1 MIRAVSLWHFSGE
14 YAILFGI
21 VTKREESPMVSLLL
35 ALIYLSFISL
45 GLPDSL
51 LGTAWPVMYPQ
62 LGVEVSSMG
71 IVSFIISCGT
81 IVSSLN
87 SDRLTRRFG
96 AGKVTAVSVA
106 MTALALLG
114 FSFSGSFWMLCVL
127 AIPYG
132 LGAGSVDA
140 ALNNYVAVHY
150 ASRHMSWLHCMW
162 GVGASIGPYIMS
174 FALSRGQWN
183 AGYRCVGL
191 VQIVISAILFLSLP
205 LWNRQK
211 KAAVTEGSG
220 TARSAPL
227 SLKQVLAIPGVKG
240 IIITFFCYCAL
251 EWTAL
256 QWAASY
262 LVLHLGIEE
271 STAAGYGGLFL
282 LGMTIGRALSGFLT
296 FKFNDTQMIRIGS
309 CVVFVGL
316 LAMLL
321 PLGITG
327 TLIGLF
333 VIGFGCAP
341 IYPSIIHCTPTL
353 FGAEKSQTIIGVQ
366 MAAAYTGSLIAP
378 PILGLIIQY
387 ITPGFYPWFVLI
399 GLAAMTVGHEA
410 LVKKTAT

>member
-1 MIRAVSLWHFSGE
+1 
-14 YAILFGI
+14 
-21 VTKREESPMVSLLL
+21 MVSLLL
-35 ALIYLSFISL
+35 ALIYLAFVGL
-45 GLPDSL
+45 GLPDAL
-51 LGTAWPVMYPQ
+51 LGTAWPVMYPE
-62 LGVEVSSMG
+62 LGVDVSSMG
-71 IVSFIISCGT
+71 IVTFIISCGT
-81 IVSSLN
+81 IFSSLN

-96 AGKVTAVSVA
+96 AGKVTAVSIGL
-106 MTALALLG
+106 TALALLG
-114 FSFSGSFWMLCVL
+114 FSFSGSFWLLCVL
-127 AIPYG
+127 AVPYG

-140 ALNNYVAVHY
+140 ALNNYVAIHY

-174 FALSRGQWN
+174 FALSGGQWQ
-183 AGYRCVGL
+183 AGYRYVGL
-191 VQIVISAILFLSLP
+191 VQIVISAVLLLSLP
-205 LWNRQK
+205 LWKGQK
-211 KAAVTEGSG
+211 ASSG
-220 TARSAPL
+220 TESSGESRSAPL
-227 SLKQVLAIPGVKG
+227 SLKQVVAIPGVKG
-240 IIITFFCYCAL
+240 IIVTFFCYCAL

-309 CVVFVGL
+309 CVVFAGL

-333 VIGFGCAP
+333 ALGLGCAP
-341 IYPSIIHCTPTL
+341 IYPSIIHSTPTL
-353 FGAEKSQTIIGVQ
+353 FGAEKSQAIIGVQ

-378 PILGLIIQY
+378 PVLGLIMQY
-387 ITPGFYPWFVLI
+387 VTPGFYPWFVLI
-399 GLAAMTVGHEA
+399 GLVAMTIGHEM
-410 LVKKTAT
+410 LVRKTAH

>member
-1 MIRAVSLWHFSGE
+1 
-14 YAILFGI
+14 
-21 VTKREESPMVSLLL
+21 MVSLLL
-35 ALIYLSFISL
+35 ALIYLAFVGL
-45 GLPDSL
+45 GLPDAL
-51 LGTAWPVMYPQ
+51 LGTAWPVMYPE
-62 LGVEVSSMG
+62 LGVDVSSMG

-87 SDRLTRRFG
+87 SDRLTRRFS
-96 AGKVTAVSVA
+96 AGKVTAISIA
-106 MTALALLG
+106 LTALALLG
-114 FSFSGSFWMLCVL
+114 FSFSGSFWLLCVL

-174 FALSRGQWN
+174 FALSGGRWQ
-183 AGYRCVGL
+183 AGYRYVAL
-191 VQIVISAILFLSLP
+191 VQIVISAVLLFSLP
-205 LWNRQK
+205 LWKGQK
-211 KAAVTEGSG
+211 AGSKADASDTS
-220 TARSAPL
+220 RSAPL
-227 SLKQVLAIPGVKG
+227 SLGQVLAIPGVKG

-251 EWTAL
+251 EWTTL

-271 STAAGYGGLFL
+271 STAASYGGLFL

-309 CVVFVGL
+309 GVVFAGL

-327 TLIGLF
+327 TLIGLLAL
-333 VIGFGCAP
+333 GLGCAP
-341 IYPSIIHCTPTL
+341 IYPSIIHSTPAL
-353 FGAEKSQTIIGVQ
+353 FGAEKSQAIIGIQ
-366 MAAAYTGSLIAP
+366 MAAAYTGGLIAP
-378 PILGLIIQY
+378 PIFGLIIQY
-387 ITPGFYPWFVLI
+387 VSPGSYPVYLLI
-399 GLAAMTVGHEA
+399 ALAAMAIAHEV
-410 LVKKTAT
+410 LVRKTKH

>member
-1 MIRAVSLWHFSGE
+1 
-14 YAILFGI
+14 
-21 VTKREESPMVSLLL
+21 MVSLLL
-35 ALIYLSFISL
+35 ALIYLAFVGL
-45 GLPDSL
+45 GLPDAL
-51 LGTAWPVMYPQ
+51 LGTAWPVMYPE
-62 LGVEVSSMG
+62 LGVDVSSMG
-71 IVSFIISCGT
+71 IVTFIISCGT

-96 AGKVTAVSVA
+96 AGKVTAISIGL
-106 MTALALLG
+106 TALALLG
-114 FSFSGSFWMLCVL
+114 FSFSGSFWLLCVL
-127 AIPYG
+127 AVPYG

-183 AGYRCVGL
+183 AGYRYVAL
-191 VQIVISAILFLSLP
+191 VQIIISAVLLLSLP
-205 LWNRQK
+205 LWKRQT
-211 KAAVTEGSG
+211 AQSETDLSG
-220 TARSAPL
+220 CSQSAPL
-227 SLKQVLAIPGVKG
+227 SLKQVLTIPGVKG
-240 IIITFFCYCAL
+240 IIVTFFCYCAL

-271 STAAGYGGLFL
+271 STAAGFGGLFL

-296 FKFNDTQMIRIGS
+296 FKFNDTQMIRIGAG
-309 CVVFVGL
+309 VVFVGL

-321 PLGITG
+321 PLGTAG
-327 TLIGLF
+327 TLFGLF
-333 VIGFGCAP
+333 ALGLGCAP
-341 IYPSIIHCTPTL
+341 IYPSIIHSTPTL
-353 FGAEKSQTIIGVQ
+353 FGAEKSQAIIGVQ

-378 PILGLIIQY
+378 PVLGLIMQY

-399 GLAAMTVGHEA
+399 GLLAMTIGHEM
-410 LVKKTAT
+410 LVKKTAH

>member
-1 MIRAVSLWHFSGE
+1 
-14 YAILFGI
+14 
-21 VTKREESPMVSLLL
+21 MVSLLL
-35 ALIYLSFISL
+35 ALIYLAFVGL
-45 GLPDSL
+45 GLPDAL
-51 LGTAWPVMYPQ
+51 LGTAWPVMYPE
-62 LGVEVSSMG
+62 LGVDVSSMG
-71 IVSFIISCGT
+71 IVTFIISCGT
-81 IVSSLN
+81 IFSSLN

-96 AGKVTAVSVA
+96 AGKVTAVSIGL
-106 MTALALLG
+106 TALALLG
-114 FSFSGSFWMLCVL
+114 FSFSGSFWLLCVL

-140 ALNNYVAVHY
+140 ALNNYVAIHY

-174 FALSRGQWN
+174 FALSGGQWQ
-183 AGYRCVGL
+183 AGYRYVGL
-191 VQIVISAILFLSLP
+191 VQIVISAVLLLSLP
-205 LWNRQK
+205 LWKGQK
-211 KAAVTEGSG
+211 ASSG
-220 TARSAPL
+220 TESSGESRSAPL
-227 SLKQVLAIPGVKG
+227 SLKQVVAIPGVKG
-240 IIITFFCYCAL
+240 IIVTFFCYCAL

-309 CVVFVGL
+309 CVVFAGL

-321 PLGITG
+321 PIGITG

-333 VIGFGCAP
+333 ALGLGCAP
-341 IYPSIIHCTPTL
+341 IYPSIIHSTPTL
-353 FGAEKSQTIIGVQ
+353 FGAEKSQAIIGVQ

-378 PILGLIIQY
+378 PVLGLIMQY

-399 GLAAMTVGHEA
+399 GLAAMTIGHEM
-410 LVKKTAT
+410 LVKKTAH

>member
-1 MIRAVSLWHFSGE
+1 
-14 YAILFGI
+14 
-21 VTKREESPMVSLLL
+21 MVSLLL
-35 ALIYLSFISL
+35 ALIYLAFIGL
-45 GLPDSL
+45 GLPDAL
-51 LGTAWPVMYPQ
+51 LGTAWPVMYPE
-62 LGVEVSSMG
+62 LGVDVSSMG

-96 AGKVTAVSVA
+96 AGKVTAVSIGI
-106 MTALALLG
+106 TALALLG
-114 FSFSGSFWMLCVL
+114 FSFSGSFWLLCVL
-127 AIPYG
+127 AVPYG

-174 FALSRGQWN
+174 FALSRGHWN
-183 AGYRCVGL
+183 AGYRYVGL
-191 VQIVISAILFLSLP
+191 VQIVISAVLLLSLP
-205 LWNRQK
+205 LWKGQK
-211 KAAVTEGSG
+211 NASG
-220 TARSAPL
+220 TDGAHEARPAPL

-240 IIITFFCYCAL
+240 IILTFFCYCAL

-262 LVLHLGIEE
+262 LVLHLNIEE
-271 STAAGYGGLFL
+271 SVAAGYGGLFL

-296 FKFNDTQMIRIGS
+296 FKFNDTQMIRIGTG
-309 CVVFVGL
+309 VVFAGL

-333 VIGFGCAP
+333 ALGLGCAP
-341 IYPSIIHCTPTL
+341 IYPSIIHSTPIL
-353 FGAEKSQTIIGVQ
+353 FGAEKSQAIIGVQ

-378 PILGLIIQY
+378 PIMGLIIQY
-387 ITPGFYPWFVLI
+387 ITPGFYPWFILV
-399 GLAAMTVGHEA
+399 GLAAMTLGHEV
-410 LVKKTAT
+410 LVKKTAH

>member
-1 MIRAVSLWHFSGE
+1 
-14 YAILFGI
+14 
-21 VTKREESPMVSLLL
+21 MVSLLL
-35 ALIYLSFISL
+35 ALIYLAFVGL
-45 GLPDSL
+45 GLPDAL
-51 LGTAWPVMYPQ
+51 LGTAWPVMYPE
-62 LGVEVSSMG
+62 LGVDVSSMG
-71 IVSFIISCGT
+71 IVTFIISCGT
-81 IVSSLN
+81 IFSSLN

-96 AGKVTAVSVA
+96 AGKVTAVSIGL
-106 MTALALLG
+106 TALALLG
-114 FSFSGSFWMLCVL
+114 FSFSGSFWLLCVL
-127 AIPYG
+127 AVPYG

-140 ALNNYVAVHY
+140 ALNNYVAIHY

-174 FALSRGQWN
+174 FALSGGQWQ
-183 AGYRCVGL
+183 AGYRYVGL
-191 VQIVISAILFLSLP
+191 VQIVISAVLLLSLP
-205 LWNRQK
+205 LWKGQK
-211 KAAVTEGSG
+211 PSSG
-220 TARSAPL
+220 AESSGESRSAPL
-227 SLKQVLAIPGVKG
+227 SLKQVVAIPGVKG
-240 IIITFFCYCAL
+240 IIVTFFCYCAL

-309 CVVFVGL
+309 GVVFAGL

-333 VIGFGCAP
+333 ALGLGCAP
-341 IYPSIIHCTPTL
+341 IYPSIIHSTPTL
-353 FGAEKSQTIIGVQ
+353 FGAEKSQAIIGVQ

-378 PILGLIIQY
+378 PILGLIMQY
-387 ITPGFYPWFVLI
+387 VTPGFYPWFVLI
-399 GLAAMTVGHEA
+399 GLVAMTIGHEM
-410 LVKKTAT
+410 LVKKTAQ

>member
-1 MIRAVSLWHFSGE
+1 
-14 YAILFGI
+14 
-21 VTKREESPMVSLLL
+21 MVSLLL
-35 ALIYLSFISL
+35 ALIYLAFVGL
-45 GLPDSL
+45 GLPDAL
-51 LGTAWPVMYPQ
+51 LGTAWPVMYPE
-62 LGVEVSSMG
+62 LGVDVSSMG
-71 IVSFIISCGT
+71 IVTFIISCGT
-81 IVSSLN
+81 IFSSLN

-96 AGKVTAVSVA
+96 AGKVTAVSIGL
-106 MTALALLG
+106 TALALLG
-114 FSFSGSFWMLCVL
+114 FSFSGSFWLLCVL

-140 ALNNYVAVHY
+140 ALNNYVAIHY

-174 FALSRGQWN
+174 FALSGGQWQ
-183 AGYRCVGL
+183 AGYRYVGL
-191 VQIVISAILFLSLP
+191 VQIVISAVLLLSLP
-205 LWNRQK
+205 LWKGQK
-211 KAAVTEGSG
+211 ASSG
-220 TARSAPL
+220 TESSGESRSAPL
-227 SLKQVLAIPGVKG
+227 SLKQVVAIPGVKG
-240 IIITFFCYCAL
+240 IIVTFFCYCAL

-309 CVVFVGL
+309 CVVFAGL

-321 PLGITG
+321 PIGITG

-333 VIGFGCAP
+333 ALGLGCAP
-341 IYPSIIHCTPTL
+341 IYPSIIHSTPTL
-353 FGAEKSQTIIGVQ
+353 FGAEKSQAIIGVQ

-378 PILGLIIQY
+378 PIMGLIIQY
-387 ITPGFYPWFVLI
+387 ITPGFYPWFILV
-399 GLAAMTVGHEA
+399 GLAAMTLGHEV
-410 LVKKTAT
+410 LVKKTAH